1 MVFLALRENRVLK
14 TTFPAISHFVDEGF
28 REKAELPEQITDCFF
43 FYQHKT
49 IVVIIVI

>member
-14 TTFPAISHFVDEGF
+14 TTFLAISHFVDEGF

-43 FYQHKT
+43 FINTKLLLL
-49 IVVIIVI
+49 